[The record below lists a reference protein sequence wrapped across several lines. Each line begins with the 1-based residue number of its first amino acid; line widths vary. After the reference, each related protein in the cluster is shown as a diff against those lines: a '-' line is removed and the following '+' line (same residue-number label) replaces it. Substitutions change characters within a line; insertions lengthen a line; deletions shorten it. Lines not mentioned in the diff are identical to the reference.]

1 MSSYTVQNHLGQN
14 DVSCSGPS
22 EQRVS
27 LLPGETGMWFFVIG
41 DLLIFAVY
49 FVVYGVYRQQNLPV
63 FLRSQQHLDQN
74 IAVFN
79 TLVLLTSSLLVA
91 LAVEAARQRKRQ
103 RSVHFMSAALVCGGL
118 FPLLKIVEWIPKLL
132 AGHTAGENLFFTFYY
147 LLTGLHLLHVVI
159 GLCLLGF
166 MLVNL
171 RRAVEPDLQFIE
183 TGGIYWH
190 MVDVLW
196 LVLLAV
202 FYLMR

>member
-1 MSSYTVQNHLGQN
+1 MSSSITSGDLQGAGSRQQNNRALP
-14 DVSCSGPS
+14 V
-22 EQRVS
+22 
-27 LLPGETGMWFFVIG
+27 PGEMGMWFFVIG

-49 FVVYGVYRQQNLPV
+49 FVAYAFYRQDNLPE
-63 FLRSQQHLDQN
+63 FLQSQQHLNQD
-74 IAVFN
+74 IAVLN

-91 LAVEAARQRKRQ
+91 LSIEAARQHQRRKSIRLM
-103 RSVHFMSAALVCGGL
+103 SVALVCGGL

-132 AGHTAGENLFFTFYY
+132 AGHTAGESLFFTFYY
-147 LLTGLHLLHVVI
+147 LLTGLHLLHVLV

-166 MLVNL
+166 MLANL
-171 RRAVEPDLQFIE
+171 RRAGEPNVPFLE